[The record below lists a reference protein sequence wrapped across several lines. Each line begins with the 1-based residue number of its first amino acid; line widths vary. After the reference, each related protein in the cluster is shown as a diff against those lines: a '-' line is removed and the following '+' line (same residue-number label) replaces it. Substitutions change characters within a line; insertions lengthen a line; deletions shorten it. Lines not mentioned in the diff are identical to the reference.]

1 MDLELYNEEIREL
14 WGKVNRNHELLKNGK
29 EEEQKLESLLNDI
42 RFLQKEKDL
51 LKSARI
57 LLGENVFFS
66 IVLTFFINLGFSG
79 IPIIFWVCL
88 LFVMKF
94 LCDHCK
100 SAKNLKMRM
109 NQIVSEIYP
118 QLNTDQ
124 TSSEVLKNLDF
135 YFAQI
140 AKQLRLQV
148 KENNLIHQEYFQQ
161 KVLLSQKIDEYSV
174 FKVEQPTLTGLRSI
188 PRDVVLSQDELMDS
202 VRYSDEKIRVKKR

>member
-79 IPIIFWVCL
+79 IPIIFGYV
-88 LFVMKF
+88 FF
-94 LCDHCK
+94 L
-100 SAKNLKMRM
+100 
-109 NQIVSEIYP
+109 
-118 QLNTDQ
+118 
-124 TSSEVLKNLDF
+124 
-135 YFAQI
+135 
-140 AKQLRLQV
+140 
-148 KENNLIHQEYFQQ
+148 
-161 KVLLSQKIDEYSV
+161 
-174 FKVEQPTLTGLRSI
+174 
-188 PRDVVLSQDELMDS
+188 
-202 VRYSDEKIRVKKR
+202 

>member
-1 MDLELYNEEIREL
+1 
-14 WGKVNRNHELLKNGK
+14 
-29 EEEQKLESLLNDI
+29 
-42 RFLQKEKDL
+42 
-51 LKSARI
+51 
-57 LLGENVFFS
+57 
-66 IVLTFFINLGFSG
+66 
-79 IPIIFWVCL
+79 
-88 LFVMKF
+88 
-94 LCDHCK
+94 
-100 SAKNLKMRM
+100 MRM

-140 AKQLRLQV
+140 AEQLRLQE
-148 KENNLIHQEYFQQ
+148 KENNSIHQEYFQQ

-174 FKVEQPTLTGLRSI
+174 SKVEQPTLTGLRSI